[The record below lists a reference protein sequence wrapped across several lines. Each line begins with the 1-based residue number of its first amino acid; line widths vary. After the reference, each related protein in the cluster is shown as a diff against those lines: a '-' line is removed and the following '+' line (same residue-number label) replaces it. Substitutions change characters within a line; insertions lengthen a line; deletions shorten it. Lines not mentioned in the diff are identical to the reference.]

1 MLLELGCRVDCTDGS
16 FGTLAEIV
24 VEPATNRVTH
34 LVVDPDQED
43 WLARLVP
50 VERAEAGAGEPRTIK
65 LAGTVAD
72 VRDYPAAREAAYLR
86 LGEFPVEEGEW
97 DVGDQS
103 VVAVPLYNPPNDL
116 EATPLE
122 FAVAIDR
129 VPSGEVSL
137 RRTSPVE
144 TSDGYRVGEVGGVAL
159 DAKHRIGH
167 LVVALRRTPRTGPRR
182 QHVAVPVSALVGVMP
197 DKATLLWT
205 KDEAADLPD
214 LPSP

>member
-34 LVVDPDQED
+34 LVVDPDEED

-65 LAGTVAD
+65 LAGTAAD

-97 DVGDQS
+97 DVGDQ
-103 VVAVPLYNPPNDL
+103 
-116 EATPLE
+116 

-167 LVVALRRTPRTGPRR
+167 LVVALRRTPRTGPR
-182 QHVAVPVSALVGVMP
+182 
-197 DKATLLWT
+197 
-205 KDEAADLPD
+205 
-214 LPSP
+214 